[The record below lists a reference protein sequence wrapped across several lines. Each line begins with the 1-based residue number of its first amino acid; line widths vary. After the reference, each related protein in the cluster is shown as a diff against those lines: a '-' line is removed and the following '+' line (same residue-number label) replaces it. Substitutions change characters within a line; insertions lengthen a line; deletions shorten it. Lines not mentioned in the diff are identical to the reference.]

1 MLEIIK
7 KELAKAI
14 GAEPLLDRAYLYL
27 EDGEREKAKEYFEK
41 VLDKDPRSP
50 FSYLGR
56 LIIATEMADVTDLLL
71 WETSYTEHPDFVK
84 VLRFT
89 EGELH
94 DTLAGIAAE
103 RDRIAAVYGRAK
115 EIEAGATD
123 KAALAEAY
131 ALYCEVRDFADAE
144 DRLEMILDA
153 ASVTAYYAEK
163 ARARIENH
171 LAGIKTACKTLR
183 DKADTLTAAVVQT
196 KKTVAELP
204 KRCDIDIIGHFDL
217 LTKNN
222 ELGRFIDT
230 AAKEYLSLGYEAIHA
245 LRGKAPLFEVNTGA
259 IARAYRTAPYPQI
272 EFLRAFKEC
281 GFGAVITSD
290 CHNKDYL
297 DCHFDGARELLRAAG
312 FKSRWILTDGGFK
325 EVSI

>member
-1 MLEIIK
+1 MNKQNLHTHTTYTDGKNSPEEIIL
-7 KELAKAI
+7 EAI
-14 GAEPLLDRAYLYL
+14 GRGFDSIGFSEHSYLRYSSYPNQL
-27 EDGEREKAKEYFEK
+27 TDEKA
-41 VLDKDPRSP
+41 
-50 FSYLGR
+50 
-56 LIIATEMADVTDLLL
+56 
-71 WETSYTEHPDFVK
+71 
-84 VLRFT
+84 
-89 EGELH
+89 
-94 DTLAGIAAE
+94 E
-103 RDRIAAVYGRAK
+103 RYKREVR
-115 EIEAGATD
+115 
-123 KAALAEAY
+123 ALAEKY
-131 ALYCEVRDFADAE
+131 RGKIDVFCGLEYDFYSDCETEGYDYLIGSVHYLSCEGGVFGFDKNLAETLDFIRDHFGGNSFDFAK
-144 DRLEMILDA
+144 R
-153 ASVTAYYAEK
+153 YYE
-163 ARARIENH
+163 
-171 LAGIKTACKTLR
+171 
-183 DKADTLTAAVVQT
+183 
-196 KKTVAELP
+196 TVAELP